1 MRRYVLIFAGLVGL
15 FLILFLAAEVLN
27 IPLLTD
33 PQAVLSDQEAGWAAG
48 TGVFL
53 LVVDVVLPVPS
64 SLVMVAHGALFGP
77 LWGAL
82 LSLLGRAGFS
92 VSGYLLGRRSAP
104 YALRRIDP
112 AERDRAERLL
122 ERWGLLAVVFTRPV
136 PMVAESVSVMA
147 GMSTLGLAPVLAA
160 SVLGSLP
167 EAILYAVAGSLSTRF
182 QNTALI
188 WLFLIAVAGI
198 VWVFD
203 RPGRRS
209 LPQ

>member
-1 MRRYVLIFAGLVGL
+1 MRRYVLIFAGLVAL
-15 FLILFLAAEVLN
+15 FLVLFLAAEALD
-27 IPLLTD
+27 IRLLTD
-33 PQAVLSDQEAGWAAG
+33 PQAVLSGRRAGWAAG

-53 LVVDVVLPVPS
+53 LVVDAVLPVPS

-77 LWGAL
+77 VWGAL

-92 VSGYLLGRRSAP
+92 VSGYLLGRCSAP

-136 PMVAESVSVMA
+136 PMVAESVSLMA
-147 GMSTLGLAPVLAA
+147 GMSTLRIVPVLAA

-167 EAILYAVAGSLSTRF
+167 EAILYALAGSISARF
-182 QNTALI
+182 QNTVLI
-188 WLFLIAVAGI
+188 WLFLVGVASG
-198 VWVFD
+198 VWLSA
-203 RPGRRS
+203 RPGKRS
-209 LPQ
+209 LTR